1 MDIEFKKI
9 TEFPRGTLAVLL
21 KDSYSFEPKFEL
33 NWHNQWQDFN
43 DFFMIIPLLPRLA
56 GL

>member
-9 TEFPRGTLAVLL
+9 TEFPRGTLAALL
-21 KDSYSFEPKFEL
+21 KDSYSFEPKFGL
-33 NWHNQWQDFN
+33 NWHNQWQDFD
-43 DFFMIIPLLPRLA
+43 DFFMIILILPRLA